1 MAILSK
7 NGHLKR
13 YSPSYVKLLISFCT
27 NAWHFAQMLGFKC
40 DSWQYCRKWSFKKIF
55 LQLRKTSLSF
65 CTNEKNVLQ
74 REIKDWVFEFYL
86 LTGEPSQFMIS
97 ADWIIEHDLFH
108 ILCVVLEFLIFF
120 WNGEGWDCFWLAKV
134 LSRLSKIIYLPKVS
148 KNKQVGWILI
158 CSK

>member
-27 NAWHFAQMLGFKC
+27 NAWHFAQMLGFKY
-40 DSWQYCRKWSFKKIF
+40 DSWQYCQKWSFKKIF

-108 ILCVVLEFLIFF
+108 ILSWFLNSWFSFETERVEIVF
-120 WNGEGWDCFWLAKV
+120 GWLRSCLDSVK
-134 LSRLSKIIYLPKVS
+134 
-148 KNKQVGWILI
+148 
-158 CSK
+158 